1 MDSQTITSI
10 AIVVIAIIV
19 FVMYLIWQIKK
30 KGLKEFAIDMIL
42 EAEEKIEQGQNSE
55 KMRYVIKAIKS
66 FLGKTK
72 VGILISLFITDENI
86 EKFIQEVFN
95 GLKKALD
102 YVPKEEVKEIE
113 NK

>member
-1 MDSQTITSI
+1 MDPQNITSI
-10 AIVVIAIIV
+10 AIVSTVIIA
-19 FVMYLIWQIKK
+19 FVIYIAWQIKK

-55 KMRYVIKAIKS
+55 KMSYVIKAIKS

-72 VGILISLFITDENI
+72 IGILLSVFITDENI
-86 EKFIQEVFN
+86 EKFIQEVFD

-102 YVPKEEVKEIE
+102 YVPKEEIE

>member
-1 MDSQTITSI
+1 MNTQLIIEISI
-10 AIVVIAIIV
+10 IAALAVIFIL
-19 FVMYLIWQIKK
+19 YLIWQIKK

-42 EAEEKIEQGQNSE
+42 EAEEKIEQGQNDD
-55 KMRYVIKAIKS
+55 KMNYVIKAIKS

-72 VGILISLFITDENI
+72 IGLLLSVFITDENI
-86 EKFIQEVFN
+86 EKFIQEVFD

-102 YVPKEEVKEIE
+102 YVPKEETKVIE